1 VPYPPPDAGPDAG
14 LDVGRVRGSG
24 EAPARRR

>member
-1 VPYPPPDAGPDAG
+1 VAAVPYPPPDAG

-24 EAPARRR
+24 EAPAWRR